1 VAEVLLRVEDLVKHF
16 PTASGGVLRK
26 SVGVVKAVDGISFE
40 VRRGETMGLV
50 GESGCG
56 KSTTAKVILRLEE
69 PTSGKVEFEGRDI
82 LGLTKEQMR
91 KARKDMQIVFQDPY
105 ASLNPR
111 MTVAE
116 IVGEPLEIYGLS
128 RGRELAGKVEELLDT
143 VGLDPSYARRYP
155 HEFSGGQRQRIG
167 VARALAAGPKL
178 VICDEPV
185 SALDVS
191 IQAQVLNLLQDLGD
205 RLGLTYIFI
214 AHNLS
219 VVKHMSHRIAVMYLG
234 KIVELADRDELYS
247 NPLHPYAE
255 ALMSAIPI
263 PDPKVR
269 REKILLQGEL
279 PSPINP
285 PSGCRFHPRCRYAR
299 EICKAEEPEFVD
311 VGGGHWCACH
321 LHA

>member
-1 VAEVLLRVEDLVKHF
+1 MAEVLLRVEDLVKHF